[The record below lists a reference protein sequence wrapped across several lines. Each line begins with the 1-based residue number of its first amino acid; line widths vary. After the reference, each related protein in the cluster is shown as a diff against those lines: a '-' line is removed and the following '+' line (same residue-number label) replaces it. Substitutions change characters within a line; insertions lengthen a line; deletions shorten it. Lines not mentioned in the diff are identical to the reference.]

1 MTFDLRPRS
10 RGQSVIFANTSKTA
24 RDGDFI
30 SIIDIWET
38 MYGLSLGAMT
48 FDLGPRLRGQNAIF
62 ANISKTTRVRHFIS
76 SFSLVLKKDINKL
89 TGQLYA
95 VGRPAC

>member
-10 RGQSVIFANTSKTA
+10 RGQSVIFA

-62 ANISKTTRVRHFIS
+62 ANISKTTRVRHFI
-76 SFSLVLKKDINKL
+76 
-89 TGQLYA
+89 
-95 VGRPAC
+95 

>member
-1 MTFDLRPRS
+1 MIFHLRPRS
-10 RGQSVIFANTSKTA
+10 RGQNVIFSNTSKTA

-48 FDLGPRLRGQNAIF
+48 FDLGPRSIGQNAF
-62 ANISKTTRVRHFIS
+62 SANISTKTRESDFIS
-76 SFSLVLKKDINKL
+76 IVDI
-89 TGQLYA
+89 
-95 VGRPAC
+95 